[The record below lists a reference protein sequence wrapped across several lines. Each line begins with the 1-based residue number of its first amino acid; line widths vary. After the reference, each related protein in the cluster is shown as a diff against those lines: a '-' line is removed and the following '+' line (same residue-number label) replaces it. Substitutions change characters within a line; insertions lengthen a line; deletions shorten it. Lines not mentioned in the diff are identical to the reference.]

1 MELNIKKIE
10 YQMCSKC
17 GQKNLDTATV
27 CLVCGAKLKR
37 LQDKQKITNL
47 EKIKSSSNVLAI
59 AVGLVVFSA
68 GVNIYC
74 VWKSQ
79 SCYTNSIST
88 TAPK

>member
-1 MELNIKKIE
+1 MNTLKKAE
-10 YQMCSKC
+10 YQTCSRC
-17 GQKNLDTATV
+17 GQKNIDMATV
-27 CLVCGAKLKR
+27 CLVCGAKLKP
-37 LQDKQKITNL
+37 LQDKQGITSL
-47 EKIKSSSNVLAI
+47 LKTKSSGNVLAI

-79 SCYTNSIST
+79 SCYADSSPT